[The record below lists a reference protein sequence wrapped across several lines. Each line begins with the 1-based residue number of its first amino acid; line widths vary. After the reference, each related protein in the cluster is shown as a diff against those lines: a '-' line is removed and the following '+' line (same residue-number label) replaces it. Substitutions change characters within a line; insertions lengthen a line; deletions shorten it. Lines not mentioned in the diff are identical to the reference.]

1 MATAEQT
8 VSAVLQNLGTDNI
21 IDVDDRLDT
30 EGCRIERFVSG
41 LMKIYSLS
49 NGTEDTESKEI
60 TFPASFAEIPLV
72 FLQRTT
78 ATSAEANYKYFVP
91 QTVSTTGFTR
101 AESSGTGSTYAYLAI
116 GRAQ

>member
-30 EGCRIERFVSG
+30 EGWRIERFVSG

-72 FLQRTT
+72 FLQRKTT
-78 ATSAEANYKYFVP
+78 TNSDANYRFFVP
-91 QTVSTTGFTR
+91 QSVSTTGFVR
-101 AESSGTGSTYAYLAI
+101 AESNSTDSTYAYLAI
-116 GRAQ
+116 GRVQ